1 MKIELKKK
9 KVCKWASEETICFQ
23 AELWIDGK
31 NCGMVSNDGKGG
43 AHRFDMSKEFRPTLA
58 QAEAY
63 CKTLPPVK
71 CESFTLPMDLEL
83 YISMAI

>member
-31 NCGMVSNDGKGG
+31 KACIVSNDGKGG
-43 AHRFDMSKEFRPTLA
+43 AHRYSDYRAVRE
-58 QAEAY
+58 AEAF

-71 CESFTLPMDLEL
+71 LEDMELPMDLEL

>member
-31 NCGMVSNDGKGG
+31 KAGTVSNDGKGG
-43 AHRFDMSKEFRPTLA
+43 AHRFTDYKA
-58 QAEAY
+58 IQEAKKY

-71 CESFTLPMDLEL
+71 FKDFSLPMDLEL
-83 YISMAI
+83 YISMMV